1 MRGFSIST
9 KILLGFLFILLLS
22 ITAMIMANLN
32 LAKLK
37 TRIEFMREVQ
47 FPIMHQLQEMLA
59 ESTSASV
66 TFVQIVNQGNNP
78 DLQNAFRLATENA
91 IAQLNSL
98 TALAGNPGIKD
109 QDAIMSSLTET
120 RELIETMLTRAE
132 ALMQINMPLPA
143 ASQSEMLIYIRDHQ
157 EAIRAKSNAVAKYF
171 EDTEGRLIEVDL
183 AMIFGKIGTI
193 MKFLPGII
201 IIFSLGFTIFIS
213 TGITGPLKKLSQSM
227 GAAERG
233 MLETRLEM
241 KSNDEF
247 QSLAESFNRMLSGI
261 CQIIAKVMETSNDLA
276 TSSQELSSASVESAA
291 TLIDISKNVNQ
302 INASTADIS
311 NNLDQTAHSI
321 DAFADSAHQVA
332 SLAETAVEAVT
343 VTTEAAYKGGQT
355 VKKSVE
361 MIGKIKESVDV
372 ATQVILDLNTTSG
385 QIGEIVN
392 TITTIASQ
400 TNLLALNA
408 AIEAAR
414 AGEQGKGFTVVAEEV
429 RKLAEESAEAAEAIG
444 TRIENILTK
453 TQNAVD
459 SMQLGRTRVDEGIRV
474 IREVS
479 LSLDNINSSI
489 NDVNKKIKDISKIS
503 GEQSRG
509 SEVMSRTI
517 EDIAKLTRTTSERT
531 SVVATSVEQQSA
543 TVSQISNSTEDLAR
557 LADEL
562 HTLVSRFT
570 ILSDQKAFP
579 HAERLQAALPRPTP
593 ASKAPPLTPAS
604 DKSKAG

>member
-1 MRGFSIST
+1 MRGLSIST
-9 KILLGFLFILLLS
+9 KILLGFVFILLLS
-22 ITAMIMANLN
+22 ITAMILANVN

-37 TRIEFMREVQ
+37 VRIEFMREVQ
-47 FPIMHQLQEMLA
+47 FPIMQQLQEMVA

-66 TFVQIVNQGNNP
+66 TFMQIITQGSND
-78 DLQNAFRLATENA
+78 DLKNAFQVSTDNA
-91 IAQLNSL
+91 LSLLNSL
-98 TALAGNPGIKD
+98 SELAGNPGIKNP
-109 QDAIMSSLTET
+109 DAIRISMTET
-120 RELIETMLTRAE
+120 RELIEGMVTRANGI
-132 ALMQINMPLPA
+132 MQSAMPLPA
-143 ASQSEMLIYIRDHQ
+143 ASYTEILVYIRDHQ

-171 EDTEGRLIEVDL
+171 EDTEGRIIQVDL
-183 AMIFGKIGTI
+183 ANIFGKIGTI

-233 MLETRLEM
+233 MLETRIEL

-302 INASTADIS
+302 INSSTADIS

-321 DAFADSAHQVA
+321 DSFADSAHQVA

-479 LSLDNINSSI
+479 LSLDNINNSI

-509 SEVMSRTI
+509 SEVMSRTV

-579 HAERLQAALPRPTP
+579 RAERPQLGGPGKTP
-593 ASKAPPLTPAS
+593 SPSQKASTPPARNQ
-604 DKSKAG
+604 